1 MNLKYRFLYKNNPQD
16 KQKMIVVQAQS
27 NAEAFAQ
34 LRTICEKRKL
44 DPNDFTGYLGDNLQ
58 YAVK

>member
-1 MNLKYRFLYKNNPQD
+1 
-16 KQKMIVVQAQS
+16 MIVVQAQS
-27 NAEAFAQ
+27 NAEAFIQ

>member
-16 KQKMIVVQAQS
+16 KHNMIVVQAQS
-27 NAEAFAQ
+27 NAEAFTQ
-34 LRTICEKRKL
+34 LRTICERKKL

-58 YAVK
+58 YVVK

>member
-27 NAEAFAQ
+27 NAEAFIQ